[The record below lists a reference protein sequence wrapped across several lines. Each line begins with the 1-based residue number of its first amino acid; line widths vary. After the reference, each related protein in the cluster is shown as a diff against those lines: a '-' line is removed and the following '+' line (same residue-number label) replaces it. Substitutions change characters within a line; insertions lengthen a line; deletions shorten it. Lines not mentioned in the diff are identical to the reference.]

1 MEQTFFKFDKKI
13 LNASE
18 RALER
23 AEHSFARIEKNTEY
37 NQQKVLAAFIE
48 NRVSES
54 HFTET
59 TGYGYGSSGFF
70 APATQCSASPVSPM
84 TPSTPL

>member
-1 MEQTFFKFDKKI
+1 MEQTFFEFDDKI
-13 LNASE
+13 LKASE

-23 AEHSFARIEKNTEY
+23 AEHSFSRIERNTEY
-37 NQQKVLAAFIE
+37 NQQKVLSAFIE

-59 TGYGYGSSGFF
+59 TGYGYEIGR
-70 APATQCSASPVSPM
+70 AHV
-84 TPSTPL
+84 